1 MLITVTSSTS
11 CWTLGFLS
19 FHMIIRLEAWLKNL
33 SYIAKISFTAIYLVR
48 GMVSILLIN
57 VKFVQMEIAYDF
69 SEIFSSE
76 PIQRLDHAQLLR
88 FNPRKFWAVQRAIDT
103 LGQLSTEVWLKC
115 LSCTKYGVLNIVA
128 CCRLTDGIMTSTIE
142 VCEYPNF
149 QTLSFPCSKVVV
161 IPKSFLRSSLIVR
174 RCVSGRTFSICYL
187 CTISERCRCH
197 WSHHWIVTLVRWCL
211 TTSHFLISL
220 PRGKMPSHLVALH
233 SFEVVQS
240 TQYRHAKFYLQWD
253 VISNTPW

>member
-1 MLITVTSSTS
+1 
-11 CWTLGFLS
+11 
-19 FHMIIRLEAWLKNL
+19 
-33 SYIAKISFTAIYLVR
+33 
-48 GMVSILLIN
+48 MVSILLIN

-197 WSHHWIVTLVRWCL
+197 
-211 TTSHFLISL
+211 
-220 PRGKMPSHLVALH
+220 
-233 SFEVVQS
+233 
-240 TQYRHAKFYLQWD
+240 
-253 VISNTPW
+253 